1 MRHGGNEHGSLGAT
15 FRDRD
20 GQCIVTGRATPPS
33 PGAPHVISR
42 RKFLGASAATLATA
56 VGRPADLDAQLP
68 QQEQGLPPSI
78 LALTSMKDQA
88 TPITVE
94 ERQARI
100 DRARGLMRANQLD
113 AIMLAGGTSMIYF
126 TNVRWWLSE
135 RLFAVILPVEG
146 RPFVVTPAFE
156 EDRARE
162 QLDTG
167 PLGSADTDVLTWHE
181 DESPHALV
189 ADGLRARGIAGG
201 RLGVEE
207 TVWFAYSD
215 GVAQAAPSLTL
226 TSATPVTAGCR
237 GVKTAHE
244 IELMRLAAR
253 VTFKAY
259 AAAWQAL
266 EEGMTQNRF
275 AELVSAAHQRLG
287 FTGGAGVQVGEYS
300 ALPHGSA
307 TPQVIREGAILLID
321 GGCGVEGYR
330 SDLSRTFVLGKP
342 TDRMKRV
349 FDVVHR
355 AQTAAVK
362 TAAPG
367 LPCEAV
373 DRAARRVIAE
383 AGFDGDYGVFTHR
396 VGHGI
401 GMDGH
406 EWPYLVRGNTLPL
419 APGMTFSDEPG
430 VYLRGEFGVR
440 LEDDMVITEHGAE
453 LMTPQSPSLED
464 PFGDPA

>member
-1 MRHGGNEHGSLGAT
+1 
-15 FRDRD
+15 
-20 GQCIVTGRATPPS
+20 
-33 PGAPHVISR
+33 VISR
-42 RKFLGASAATLATA
+42 RNFLGASAATLAA
-56 VGRPADLDAQLP
+56 AAGRPAPLEAQLP
-68 QQEQGLPPSI
+68 QQERALPPSI
-78 LALTSMKDQA
+78 LALQSMKDQA
-88 TPITVE
+88 TPITAE

-100 DRARGLMRANQLD
+100 DRARRLMRANRLD
-113 AIMLAGGTSMIYF
+113 AIMLTGGTSTVYF

-135 RLFAVILPVEG
+135 RLFAVILPIEG

-156 EDRARE
+156 EERARE

-167 PLGSADTDVLTWHE
+167 PLGSANTDILTWQE
-181 DESPHALV
+181 DESPHALI
-189 ADGLRARGIAGG
+189 ADGLRARGLASG

-244 IELMRLAAR
+244 LDLMRLAGK

-259 AAAWQAL
+259 EAAWKAL

-287 FTGGAGVQVGEYS
+287 FSGSAGVQVGEYS
-300 ALPHGSA
+300 ALPHGSV

-321 GGCGVEGYR
+321 GGCSVEGFH
-330 SDLSRTFVLGKP
+330 SDLSRTFLLGKP
-342 TDRMKRV
+342 TDRMQQV

-355 AQTAAVK
+355 AQTAAVR

-367 LPCEAV
+367 VPAQSV
-373 DRAARRVIAE
+373 DRAARQVIGD
-383 AGFDGDYGVFTHR
+383 AGFGYDYEHFTHR
-396 VGHGI
+396 VGHGL

-406 EWPYLVRGNTLPL
+406 EWPYLVRGNTMPL

-440 LEDDMVITEHGAE
+440 LEDDMVVTENGAE

-464 PFGDPA
+464 PFGNPV